1 MLRPSKH
8 IHQIHALTGPEN
20 VGKVRKIRHRRLA
33 ENRLRAR
40 RDRNDAVTE
49 AL

>member
-20 VGKVRKIRHRRLA
+20 VGKVREIRHRRLA
-33 ENRLRAR
+33 ENRLRGG
-40 RDRNDAVTE
+40 RDWNDAVTE
-49 AL
+49 PL